1 VATLEQCEAA
11 MHDLAARLQAK
22 DPAER
27 RAGFDRRLSC
37 TIRDLGAV
45 FNGRLHDGLLDD
57 ITQVSKPDGQVRLE
71 LTSDDLLALVDGKLN
86 LASAWASGRVK
97 VHAGV
102 RDVMRLRT
110 IF

>member
-1 VATLEQCEAA
+1 
-11 MHDLAARLQAK
+11 MHELAARLQTK
-22 DPAER
+22 DAADR

-37 TIRDLGAV
+37 TIRDLGVV
-45 FNGRLHDGLLDD
+45 FNGHLHDGLLDD
-57 ITQVSKPDGQVRLE
+57 IAQVDKADGQVRLE

-86 LASAWASGRVK
+86 LASAWAGGRVK

-102 RDVMRLRT
+102 RDLMRLRT

>member
-1 VATLEQCEAA
+1 
-11 MHDLAARLQAK
+11 MHELAARLQAK
-22 DPAER
+22 DAADR
-27 RAGFDRRLSC
+27 RSGFDRRLSC

-45 FNGRLHDGLLDD
+45 FNGHLHDGLLDD
-57 ITQVSKPDGQVRLE
+57 ITQVDKADGQVKLE

-86 LASAWASGRVK
+86 LASAWAGGRVK

-102 RDVMRLRT
+102 RDLMRLRT